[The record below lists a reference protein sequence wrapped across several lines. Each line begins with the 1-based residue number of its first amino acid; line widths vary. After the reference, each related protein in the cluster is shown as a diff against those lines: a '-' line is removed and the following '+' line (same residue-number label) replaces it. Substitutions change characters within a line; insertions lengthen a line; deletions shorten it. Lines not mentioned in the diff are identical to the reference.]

1 VVIAVAFQSEITAA
15 FSTGWAAATAFEA
28 VADSGTAS
36 LGISPGRARAASF
49 T

>member
-28 VADSGTAS
+28 VADGA
-36 LGISPGRARAASF
+36 LPAPQRR
-49 T
+49 